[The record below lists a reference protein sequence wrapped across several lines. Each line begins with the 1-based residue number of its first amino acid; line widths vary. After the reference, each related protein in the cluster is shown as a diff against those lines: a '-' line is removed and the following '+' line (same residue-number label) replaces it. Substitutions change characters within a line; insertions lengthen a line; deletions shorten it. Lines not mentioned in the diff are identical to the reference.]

1 MSQRLN
7 IAIGRVW
14 QETNTFSE
22 VSATLEGF
30 QRHRYKLGTSLLDDV
45 DGYDDELAGFA
56 DALTDGDVN
65 VGPLIAANCWCGG
78 PATESLVDTILNDVR
93 VQLRTAA
100 DLDAVLFSMHGAM
113 ASKDTRDVEGAIAAL
128 IRSEI
133 GPEIPLVLTLDH
145 HANVTTNIVES
156 CDILT
161 AYRHCPHTDMFE
173 TGRRGAS
180 LMLRLLRGEISPA
193 TAFCKLPLVTPCE
206 RFMTADGPMAT
217 WFELARDAAEN
228 SEIVDVSLFPVQPW
242 LDVPDFGWSVV
253 VTSNND
259 PGLAETIC
267 AELAQ
272 AAWDQ
277 RDEFFVEKLTPTDA
291 VRRAAAAANGPVVI
305 ADGAD
310 ATNGG
315 SPGDSKYLD
324 KITSLFF
331 NYLLLVIL
339 RSAAKPVP
347 SLRSRTSSK
356 LAAGKNLMP

>member
-315 SPGDSKYLD
+315 SPGDSTCLLREMLAQDVTCPTYL
-324 KITSLFF
+324 T
-331 NYLLLVIL
+331 LVDP
-339 RSAAKPVP
+339 AAV
-347 SLRSRTSSK
+347 
-356 LAAGKNLMP
+356 AAATEVGAGGRID